1 VNSIWD
7 IIYIPA
13 KPPNS
18 QIDDLRALGT
28 FMRGLAV
35 FLAILIVVPTIVNA
49 DQGLSDES
57 IDNAEQAWP
66 GEPIDSHIHMTWAA
80 LTLEVNEWADDHP
93 DIVDLANIGQSEL
106 GKTLW
111 VVRISDW
118 SMETKSDG
126 TAKEIVYID
135 GGHHGNEYLG
145 TALAYLSAKWYI
157 NEWNAGNE
165 EAVRVLQNSELH
177 ILIMLNP
184 DGNDFDTR
192 WNINQV
198 DLNRNYDHYWNTCP
212 TTQPGSSAFSESE
225 TAANSAYM
233 NTVVPDA
240 DLYVTMHTGVWIM
253 LYPWGKWPDQPSD
266 WELFHGIRD
275 EVHEDISDIPIQNAN
290 QGLYPN
296 CGTSRDYGYGVMGFP
311 TFTFE
316 TDDEQFVPGS
326 FENLNERLGE
336 ELDVMRYLIDNVWFW
351 RARLV
356 LDSFELNDET
366 VSFEVSNLG
375 RASTRNATLQYLLD
389 DDVVW
394 ESDNFTIN
402 ATSSTSVSTSGFDF
416 ESGGDWRFSYQKRVI
431 DSAAWV
437 NESVDVGEYELGFF
451 AQSLA
456 TLIWA
461 LQIGAIPLIVIG
473 VAFWW
478 SREEMPLEIHEEILL
493 EAELLD

>member
-1 VNSIWD
+1 M
-7 IIYIPA
+7 
-13 KPPNS
+13 
-18 QIDDLRALGT
+18 RALGT

>member
-1 VNSIWD
+1 
-7 IIYIPA
+7 
-13 KPPNS
+13 
-18 QIDDLRALGT
+18 
-28 FMRGLAV
+28 MRGLAV

-80 LTLEVNEWADDHP
+80 LTLEVNEWADDHS